1 MEIPTVKIGL
11 YKENQP
17 EFTHQIKQALENI
30 GVLQINGLNQLLV
43 DCLYEYIQKNITKFP
58 PERKYLGKCFYQH
71 NFYLLPSENLRES
84 TEDKPVAERDFVD
97 SLMRT
102 ININVSEIV
111 DTVYD
116 HDDFSYL
123 KIKYPEPI
131 LIGYRKGPKMISR
144 DNRKKM
150 MIREHSD
157 NTRFTCAASASAPG
171 LEGLFKGRWVPL
183 QPEPGHILLWGGKD
197 LKLYSNGKVKPLFH
211 RVLYPASERWAL
223 LFV

>member
-58 PERKYLGKCFYQH
+58 PERKYLGKSFYQH

-84 TEDKPVAERDFVD
+84 TE
-97 SLMRT
+97 
-102 ININVSEIV
+102 